1 MTVFINGVDS
11 DVESLYNEGYSWRLQ
26 RLIATAFL
34 SFANIK
40 DNDAG

>member
-11 DVESLYNEGYSWRLQ
+11 EVESLYNAGYPWLK

-40 DNDAG
+40 DNYAG

>member
-11 DVESLYNEGYSWRLQ
+11 DVESVYDKGYSWRLQ
-26 RLIATAFL
+26 RLNATAFL

-40 DNDAG
+40 DNYAG